1 MNTKILHYTDG
12 GLKNVW
18 LQNGFEIRK
27 TPYGEGVAIH
37 DVDGLT
43 QAICSALISKSG
55 PLTGLEF
62 RYIRNG
68 GMLLSQVSLGAMM
81 GVDAQTVARWE
92 KHGRLPKWA
101 DKMVRL
107 LFVGHSDFYLYK

>member
-1 MNTKILHYTDG
+1 MDTKMLHYADG

-27 TPYGEGVAIH
+27 TSYGEGVAIH

-55 PLTGLEF
+55 PLTGPEF

-68 GMLLSQVSLGAMM
+68 GMLLSQSGLAGLM
-81 GVDAQTVARWE
+81 GVDAQTLARWE
-92 KHGRLPKWA
+92 KHGCLPKWA
-101 DKMVRL
+101 DKMIRL
-107 LFVGHSDFYLYK
+107 LFIG

>member
-1 MNTKILHYTDG
+1 MNTKILHYADG
-12 GLKNVW
+12 GLNNVW
-18 LQNGFEIRK
+18 LESGFEIRT

-55 PLTGLEF
+55 PLTGPEF

-68 GMLLSQVSLGAMM
+68 GMLLSQSGLAGLM
-81 GVDAQTVARWE
+81 GVDAQTLARWE
-92 KHGRLPKWA
+92 KHGCLPKWA
-101 DKMVRL
+101 DKMIRL
-107 LFVGHSDFYLYK
+107 LFIG